1 MVLQIKARAAELG
14 LDIDFKGATDHL
26 SEHVHGYKVGNAV
39 TCDHCRRASMQLRH
53 SNMTSTGVR
62 CPGQVLVNASLSD
75 VVATTSAEALAM
87 GKWILVARHP
97 ENAFFEQFKNC
108 LIYDSSDDF
117 VRLVVRYLLHWQ
129 CIFSICAVV
138 RRNILGLQALEA
150 CDRERAAASRPG

>member
-1 MVLQIKARAAELG
+1 MVLQIKARAGELG

-26 SEHVHGYKVGNAV
+26 SEHVHGYKVRSAV
-39 TCDHCRRASMQLRH
+39 ICDHHGHQAH
-53 SNMTSTGVR
+53 SANTSDSDVR

-117 VRLVVRYLLHWQ
+117 VRFVVQYLLHWRCSLSTLCRGQ
-129 CIFSICAVV
+129 TQHAGSAGSGSM
-138 RRNILGLQALEA
+138 R
-150 CDRERAAASRPG
+150 

>member
-1 MVLQIKARAAELG
+1 MLSS
-14 LDIDFKGATDHL
+14 ATTADPQACN
-26 SEHVHGYKVGNAV
+26 S
-39 TCDHCRRASMQLRH
+39 
-53 SNMTSTGVR
+53 STTTDTKVR

-117 VRLVVRYLLHWQ
+117 VRCVVRNLPQWQ
-129 CIFSICAVV
+129 CITESLNLWSSVV
-138 RRNILGLQALEA
+138 MTQSFWSAGSGSMR
-150 CDRERAAASRPG
+150 